1 MNYLTPAEAVRLVK
15 SGDTIVVQGST
26 SIPMVL
32 LRALTERANELRGV
46 TVLSGFGVHPEEAPY
61 AKRELMDSFRA
72 VNIFVPNNLRRA
84 MREGVA
90 DTIHVSWVRCHFSF
104 VVDKCL

>member
-1 MNYLTPAEAVRLVK
+1 MKSNTNNNYHYVTPAEAVKHVK

-32 LRALTERANELRGV
+32 LRALTERAPELRDV
-46 TVLSGFGVHPEEAPY
+46 KVISGFGVSPEDAPY

-72 VNIFVPNNLRRA
+72 QCIFVPNNLRKA

-90 DTIHVSWVRCHFSF
+90 DTLPRRQG
-104 VVDKCL
+104 